1 MRRALVKP
9 NKMSKLEVEDVREA
23 FKKLEELQK
32 KINYYKGLS
41 ESIPPDKTVDGD
53 DEDTLKDKK
62 DDENN

>member
-1 MRRALVKP
+1 
-9 NKMSKLEVEDVREA
+9 MSKLEVEDVREA